1 MAQFSVYLNIN
12 PNSCDAYPYLMDVQ
26 NDLLDT
32 LGTRVVIPI
41 ARHSRLINT
50 PIERLTPI
58 LPIEEA
64 PHVLLTP
71 NLPQYPLPNWETLS
85 STSVSSEPPLSA
97 LWIFSLQG
105 IEGSASV
112 LQTCNGHHVNK
123 ETLGT
128 RLKPITAD
136 HGRSP

>member
-71 NLPQYPLPNWETLS
+71 QLAAIPATELGDFVVDLS
-85 STSVSSEPPLSA
+85 ELRST
-97 LWIFSLQG
+97 IIGSLDFLYTG
-105 IEGSASV
+105 Y
-112 LQTCNGHHVNK
+112 
-123 ETLGT
+123 
-128 RLKPITAD
+128 
-136 HGRSP
+136 